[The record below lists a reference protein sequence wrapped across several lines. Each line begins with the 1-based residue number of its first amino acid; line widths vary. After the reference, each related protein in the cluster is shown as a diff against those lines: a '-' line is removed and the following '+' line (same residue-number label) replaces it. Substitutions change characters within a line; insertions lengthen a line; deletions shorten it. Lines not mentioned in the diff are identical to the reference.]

1 MPLASLVWWIPL
13 TRLNQPVTHSVSDVR
28 LCRKA
33 RIPVGIG
40 LLIAGVSSYLF
51 LKVAR
56 VALGSDEAVQPIAS
70 LWIATFALAPGF
82 FLPLEQELARTL
94 AHRRAIGQGGQPVVE
109 RVRSLGIGLTAL
121 VTIATLAASPLIVSG
136 YFDGDW
142 VLMIALIMAF
152 AAYAACPPVARHRQR
167 QRPVPRLRDRDGRP
181 TVPSASRCAR
191 CWPSSASRPSA
202 CSASLSRC
210 RRSPACCGSR
220 PRARCG
226 PSPDPES
233 SWAEVTPNLGWL
245 LLGSVFAAALVNAGP
260 LAATFLATDDQ
271 KHLVTRFTYGVLLA
285 RIPLF
290 LFQAVQAALLPRLSR
305 LAARNEIAEFRSGFA
320 RLMKLVLLVG
330 VVGTAGAFLLG
341 PFVIERFYD
350 ATLSRQ
356 TMAML
361 ALGSAGYMI
370 ALAIAQAVIALRG
383 HALVAL
389 GWGVGVV
396 TFVLVTW
403 LSSDE
408 LFTRVELGLVTSSFA
423 ALVVFAFALRSRLQ
437 QRRPAVRSIGDGSDH
452 RHAAGD
458 VTRASSRSAATG
470 LLGLDLEV
478 VGDHHLDQL
487 GERHLR
493 LPTQLR
499 LGLGG
504 IADQQIDLGRA
515 EELRVL
521 ADVVAPVLD
530 PDLS

>member
-1 MPLASLVWWIPL
+1 
-13 TRLNQPVTHSVSDVR
+13 
-28 LCRKA
+28 
-33 RIPVGIG
+33 

-94 AHRRAIGQGGQPVVE
+94 SHRRAIGQGGHPVVE
-109 RVRSLGIGLTAL
+109 RVRSLGIGLTAIVVL
-121 VTIATLAASPLIVSG
+121 VALALSPLIVGG

-142 VLMIALIMAF
+142 VLMLALIVAF
-152 AAYAACPPVARHRQR
+152 AAYLPAH
-167 QRPVPRLRDRDGRP
+167 
-181 TVPSASRCAR
+181 
-191 CWPSSASRPSA
+191 
-202 CSASLSRC
+202 LSRGIASGNGRFNAYAIVMGSDGAMRIALC
-210 RRSPACCGSR
+210 AALAIFGVKTVGLYGFAVALSPIPGVLWVKARGSLR
-220 PRARCG
+220 TEPG
-226 PSPDPES
+226 PPAPY
-233 SWAEVTPNLGWL
+233 AEVTPNLGWL

-260 LAATFLATDDQ
+260 LAATLLATDDE
-271 KHLVTRFTYGVLLA
+271 KHLVTQFTYGVLLA

-361 ALGSAGYMI
+361 ALGSAGYMV

-423 ALVVFAFALRSRLQ
+423 ALVVFALALRSRLN
-437 QRRPAVRSIGDGSDH
+437 SGDLPSGQSVMEAITDMP
-452 RHAAGD
+452 
-458 VTRASSRSAATG
+458 
-470 LLGLDLEV
+470 LE
-478 VGDHHLDQL
+478 
-487 GERHLR
+487 
-493 LPTQLR
+493 T
-499 LGLGG
+499 
-504 IADQQIDLGRA
+504 
-515 EELRVL
+515 
-521 ADVVAPVLD
+521 
-530 PDLS
+530 

>member
-1 MPLASLVWWIPL
+1 MEPSD
-13 TRLNQPVTHSVSDVR
+13 TTHSAVDTQRVGR
-28 LCRKA
+28 APLPEGT
-33 RIPVGIG
+33 IPVGIG
-40 LLIAGVSSYLF
+40 LLVAGVSSYLF

-94 AHRRAIGQGGQPVVE
+94 SFRRAIGQGGRPVME
-109 RVRSLGIGLTAL
+109 RVRTLGIGLTAL
-121 VTIATLAASPLIVSG
+121 VILVALALSPFIVSG

-152 AAYAACPPVARHRQR
+152 AAYLPAHLSRGIASGNGRFNAYAIVMGSDGAVRIALCALLAVVGVKTVGLFGFAVALSPIPGVLWVKARGS
-167 QRPVPRLRDRDGRP
+167 LRTEPGP
-181 TVPSASRCAR
+181 
-191 CWPSSASRPSA
+191 PSSF
-202 CSASLSRC
+202 
-210 RRSPACCGSR
+210 
-220 PRARCG
+220 
-226 PSPDPES
+226 
-233 SWAEVTPNLGWL
+233 AEVTPNLGWL

-260 LAATFLATDDQ
+260 LAATLLATDDE
-271 KHLVTRFTYGVLLA
+271 KHLVTQFTYGVLLA

-361 ALGSAGYMI
+361 ALGSAGYMV

-408 LFTRVELGLVTSSFA
+408 LFTRVELGLVSSSFA
-423 ALVVFAFALRSRLQ
+423 ALVVFAFALRSRLK
-437 QRRPAVRSIGDGSDH
+437 SGDLPSGQSVMEAITDMP
-452 RHAAGD
+452 
-458 VTRASSRSAATG
+458 
-470 LLGLDLEV
+470 LE
-478 VGDHHLDQL
+478 
-487 GERHLR
+487 
-493 LPTQLR
+493 T
-499 LGLGG
+499 
-504 IADQQIDLGRA
+504 
-515 EELRVL
+515 
-521 ADVVAPVLD
+521 
-530 PDLS
+530 

>member
-1 MPLASLVWWIPL
+1 MDPSDA
-13 TRLNQPVTHSVSDVR
+13 THSSGDTKRV
-28 LCRKA
+28 A
-33 RIPVGIG
+33 RVALPEGTIPVGVG
-40 LLIAGVSSYLF
+40 LLVAGISSYLF

-94 AHRRAIGQGGQPVVE
+94 SHRRALGQGGRPVVE
-109 RVRSLGIGLTAL
+109 RVRSVGLALTGLVVLTAL
-121 VTIATLAASPLIVSG
+121 ILSPLIVSG

-142 VLMIALIMAF
+142 VLMIALIVAF
-152 AAYAACPPVARHRQR
+152 AAYLPAHLSRGIASGNGRFHAYAIVMGSDGAVRILLCAALAVAGVKTVGLFGFAVALSPIPGVLWVKSRGS
-167 QRPVPRLRDRDGRP
+167 LRTEPG
-181 TVPSASRCAR
+181 PSASY
-191 CWPSSASRPSA
+191 
-202 CSASLSRC
+202 
-210 RRSPACCGSR
+210 
-220 PRARCG
+220 
-226 PSPDPES
+226 
-233 SWAEVTPNLGWL
+233 AEVTPNLGWL

-260 LAATFLATDDQ
+260 LAATLLATDDE
-271 KHLVTRFTYGVLLA
+271 KHLVTQFTYGVLLA

-330 VVGTAGAFLLG
+330 VVGTVGAFLLG

-408 LFTRVELGLVTSSFA
+408 LFTRVELGLVSSSFA
-423 ALVVFAFALRSRLQ
+423 ALVVFALALRSRLN
-437 QRRPAVRSIGDGSDH
+437 SGDLPSGQSVMEAITDMP
-452 RHAAGD
+452 
-458 VTRASSRSAATG
+458 
-470 LLGLDLEV
+470 LE
-478 VGDHHLDQL
+478 
-487 GERHLR
+487 
-493 LPTQLR
+493 T
-499 LGLGG
+499 
-504 IADQQIDLGRA
+504 
-515 EELRVL
+515 
-521 ADVVAPVLD
+521 
-530 PDLS
+530 